1 MYGSSLRMETLRP
14 RALSRRP
21 TLAAVMPLPREEVTP
36 PVTKTYFAMGQ
47 VLRGFS
53 HASESGG
60 RGQPDS
66 GPPRAVGHR
75 FARYRSA
82 SSWSDAS
89 KLIEWSIASRVGS

>member
-1 MYGSSLRMETLRP
+1 METLSP

-53 HASESGG
+53 HAIESVAPRDNRNRHP
-60 RGQPDS
+60 RGLPFGVD
-66 GPPRAVGHR
+66 GPRGTCRHGAATDDEISPCCT
-75 FARYRSA
+75 S
-82 SSWSDAS
+82 
-89 KLIEWSIASRVGS
+89 